1 MATKKKLTPAE
12 CDRWDTIPGI
22 NKTTSKPTAEQKKLI
37 AQMNAELNA
46 KAPGKKPVKAKK

>member
-37 AQMNAELNA
+37 AELNA
-46 KAPGKKPVKAKK
+46 KAPGKKSGKAKK